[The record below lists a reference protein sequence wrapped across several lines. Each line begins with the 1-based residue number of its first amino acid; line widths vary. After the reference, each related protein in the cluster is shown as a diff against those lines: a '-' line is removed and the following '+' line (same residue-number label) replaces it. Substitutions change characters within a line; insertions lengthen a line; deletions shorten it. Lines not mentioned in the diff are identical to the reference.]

1 MAFARNKL
9 SSSSFPFNVDF
20 ISLGCATVLIFL
32 ITKKSREG
40 LKSSVYNRTMFALSV
55 YAIITAVNNL
65 ISMSIFDKEM
75 KSTLISNLVGGIDYF
90 GYMGFIME
98 SSWLCLYFFIK
109 IRYFLNDDSIPKYL
123 EFFGVHGFIV
133 LYSIRMASKAIH
145 YNLIEPNT
153 MLKTWDIPWKPQCFE
168 QDSVYYEGG
177 ICSDYRSL
185 ISVTEVFDQ
194 NIPVLFLFLI
204 IYTTYRDEQKVRP
217 NPGTLDED
225 SEASQDSLQAT
236 RGIALQAFVYIV
248 FILASLYPIQGVF
261 LLAIYCWY
269 QVTDIKRSNPDI
281 DTLIALKQLFTTID
295 NVEADEATG
304 EKSKLLMD
312 GLAIVDEEF
321 NYKSYQRIGEML
333 HLDANNEDNDDDEDD
348 DEQHRFHA
356 YGEDNIGADDIF
368 LTEQDQFDIDVKL
381 DDAIN
386 RVMARRKHRDVGNNN
401 NSLQEQS
408 SFGRY
413 KDEMDDISS
422 QQLSYM
428 SRDLPAVGKHKDEM
442 EDVSSQQL
450 SYMSRDFDGFSQ
462 SGLSGFTDFTRSV
475 VGKDNIGTSDQD
487 NFSRQMSQ
495 EEQHRDF
502 HSSPPSHH
510 KNGGNDTQN

>member
-1 MAFARNKL
+1 
-9 SSSSFPFNVDF
+9 
-20 ISLGCATVLIFL
+20 
-32 ITKKSREG
+32 
-40 LKSSVYNRTMFALSV
+40 
-55 YAIITAVNNL
+55 
-65 ISMSIFDKEM
+65 MSIFDEEM
-75 KSTLISNLVGGIDYF
+75 NNTFISNLGGGIDYF

-109 IRYFLNDDSIPKYL
+109 IRYFLNDDSIPKHL
-123 EFFGVHGFIV
+123 EFFGVHGFIAV
-133 LYSIRMASKAIH
+133 FSIRMALKAIH

-153 MLKTWDIPWKPQCFE
+153 TLKTWDIPWKSQCFE
-168 QDSVYYEGG
+168 QESIYYEGE

-194 NIPVLFLFLI
+194 NIPVLFLLLI

-269 QVTDIKRSNPDI
+269 QVTDIKRANPDV
-281 DTLIALKQLFTTID
+281 DTLMALKLLFSTVD
-295 NVEADEATG
+295 NIEADEATG

-312 GLAIVDEEF
+312 GLAMVDEEF

-333 HLDANNEDNDDDEDD
+333 HLDGNNEDDDDEEDD
-348 DEQHRFHA
+348 DEQNRFYA
-356 YGEDNIGADDIF
+356 YGEDNIGADDII
-368 LTEQDQFDIDVKL
+368 LTEQDQFDIQLKL
-381 DDAIN
+381 NDAIK
-386 RVMARRKHRDVGNNN
+386 MSRKHSDGGNNYN
-401 NSLQEQS
+401 TMQEQPS
-408 SFGRY
+408 VGRF

-428 SRDLPAVGKHKDEM
+428 SRDFPAIGKQKDDIQ
-442 EDVSSQQL
+442 DVSSQQL

-475 VGKDNIGTSDQD
+475 VGKDNAGTSDQD
-487 NFSRQMSQ
+487 NFLRQPSQ
-495 EEQHRDF
+495 EEEHRDF
-502 HSSPPSHH
+502 HSSLPSH
-510 KNGGNDTQN
+510 KSEGNDDQD

>member
-1 MAFARNKL
+1 
-9 SSSSFPFNVDF
+9 
-20 ISLGCATVLIFL
+20 
-32 ITKKSREG
+32 
-40 LKSSVYNRTMFALSV
+40 
-55 YAIITAVNNL
+55 
-65 ISMSIFDKEM
+65 MSIFDEEM
-75 KSTLISNLVGGIDYF
+75 NNTFISNLVGGIDYF

-109 IRYFLNDDSIPKYL
+109 IRYFLNDDSIPKHL

-133 LYSIRMASKAIH
+133 VFSIRMALKAIH

-153 MLKTWDIPWKPQCFE
+153 ALKTWDIPWKPQCFE
-168 QDSVYYEGG
+168 QESIYYEGK
-177 ICSDYRSL
+177 ICNDYRSL

-204 IYTTYRDEQKVRP
+204 VYTTYRDEQKVRP

-269 QVTDIKRSNPDI
+269 QVTDIKRTNPDI
-281 DTLIALKQLFTTID
+281 GTLIALKQLFTTVD
-295 NVEADEATG
+295 NIEVDVATG

-333 HLDANNEDNDDDEDD
+333 HLDGNNEDDDDEEDD
-348 DEQHRFHA
+348 DEQNRFHA
-356 YGEDNIGADDIF
+356 YGKDNIGADDII
-368 LTEQDQFDIDVKL
+368 LTEQDQFDIQLKL
-381 DDAIN
+381 NDAIK
-386 RVMARRKHRDVGNNN
+386 MSRKHRDGGNNYN
-401 NSLQEQS
+401 TMQEQPS
-408 SFGRY
+408 VGRF

-428 SRDLPAVGKHKDEM
+428 SRDFPAIGKQKDDM

-475 VGKDNIGTSDQD
+475 VGKDNTGTSDQD
-487 NFSRQMSQ
+487 NFLRQTSQ
-495 EEQHRDF
+495 EEEHRDF
-502 HSSPPSHH
+502 HSSLPSH
-510 KNGGNDTQN
+510 KSEGNDDQD